1 MSLNSRGTQYVLCD
15 KILQCLQY
23 RHISLEKHIQSR
35 ALFPKKKTFSGGNFL
50 LKIPLK
56 NQLKNGFPETETE
69 MNIPVENLR
78 VTLYKANTEHSDVDL
93 LQGVSSICSPGVCL
107 YSNFCC
113 AHPGGSV
120 CSATQS
126 PCSSTTLCI
135 RRYSLTNFRRLILDN
150 FRRLSLDN
158 FRSLILGV

>member
-1 MSLNSRGTQYVLCD
+1 MCLMELNMFYMTRYYSASSTDIFHWKNIFKAERYFQ
-15 KILQCLQY
+15 
-23 RHISLEKHIQSR
+23 
-35 ALFPKKKTFSGGNFL
+35 KKKTFSGGNFL

-69 MNIPVENLR
+69 MKIPVENLR

-135 RRYSLTNFRRLILDN
+135 RRYSLTNFRRLI
-150 FRRLSLDN
+150 
-158 FRSLILGV
+158 